1 MPKTTAFLTGFSAL
15 LCGRAKRK
23 MQEVLASKRK
33 ALHEDSG
40 PEISHQLRDEIA
52 PELLDRHS
60 VTERVRVYPNPLTF
74 WAFLCQVIGEDGS
87 CARAVARVQQ
97 WTRER
102 NLPVPSADTSSYT
115 SARQALPIEMLQAVN
130 SSLCDQLDQ
139 NLTED
144 GLWRGL
150 RIKAEDGTSAQ
161 MPDSAAN
168 REAYPYP
175 SGQAEGCGFPVIG
188 LVGLIDLGHGG
199 LKDFAHSTIQTG
211 ELRGHDELEGYLR
224 EGDVHVADR
233 LYSSYE
239 VLARQRE
246 KRVGFIGRNHQAR
259 KMDFRKGRKIGPNER
274 IQTWT
279 KPRQQP
285 KQSRLNSERWAA
297 LPEKMEVRVIRTK
310 GPDRQGRQ
318 RTRYLITTLLDH
330 HKYPW
335 DEVASLYIHRWEIEL
350 RFRDIKTTMGM
361 ELLRTKSPDMVH
373 KEVLMHMIAYNV
385 VRLLMLKAGNVHGV
399 NHRRISFKGVLQ
411 VLEEC
416 RSGFGKVVGKPR
428 LLERERD
435 NLWLRIAER
444 IVDERPGRNEP
455 RKKKRRP
462 KSYGWLQKPR
472 HSYFEYFRN
481 ENPPSKILDQAA

>member
-1 MPKTTAFLTGFSAL
+1 MPKTTPFLTGLSTR
-15 LCGRAKRK
+15 LCGRPKSK
-23 MQEVLASKRK
+23 MQEVLAVERK
-33 ALHEDSG
+33 ALREKG
-40 PEISHQLRDEIA
+40 PGISQQLRDEIS
-52 PELLDRHS
+52 PELLRAHS
-60 VTERVRVYPNPLTF
+60 VSKRVRDYPNELTF
-74 WAFLCQVIGEDGS
+74 WAFLSQVSAEDSS
-87 CARAVARVQQ
+87 CARAVAMVQQ
-97 WTRER
+97 WAREQG
-102 NLPVPSADTSSYT
+102 LPIPSAATTSYCD
-115 SARQALPIEMLQAVN
+115 ARQLLPIEMLRAVN
-130 SSLCDQLDQ
+130 CSLCDQLDG
-139 NLTED
+139 NLGTNQ
-144 GLWRGL
+144 LWRGL
-150 RIKAEDGTSAQ
+150 RVKAEDGTSAQ
-161 MPDSAAN
+161 MADSDAN
-168 REAYPYP
+168 RAAYPYP

-199 LKDFAHSTIQTG
+199 LRDFAHSTIQTG
-211 ELRGHDELEGYLR
+211 ELRGHDELECELE
-224 EGDVHVADR
+224 EGDVLVVDR

-239 VLARQRE
+239 LLARQRE
-246 KRVGFIGRNHQAR
+246 KGVGLIGRNHQAR

-274 IQTWT
+274 IQTWS

-285 KQSRLNSERWAA
+285 KQSRLSAERWAA

-310 GPDRQGRQ
+310 GPDRQGKR
-318 RTRYLITTLLDH
+318 RTYYLITTLLDH

-361 ELLRTKSPDMVH
+361 ELLRTKSPEMVH
-373 KEVLMHMIAYNV
+373 KEVLMHMIAYNI

-416 RSGFGKVVGKPR
+416 RSGFGAVAQKPR

-472 HSYFEYFRN
+472 HSYFEHFRN
-481 ENPPSKILDQAA
+481 ENPPAKILDQAA